1 MLRESTYDEKLR
13 KLVSLVERGHHGS
26 LVNPEKQTVQH
37 RAGPHHANVLACN
50 ASLTKEIATVK
61 NSNNGRLALLG
72 GDRELY
78 PAFSDMEHGFS
89 RISLHEDDA
98 FLLVCNGFAGKR
110 SSLKHPL
117 FFCAMEVPAKLLQA
131 LQDVASKLCG
141 RAGQIVVKTR
151 SAMTAMTPGTPN
163 NCDLNTDYFRLR
175 IRWLGDGQGIK
186 ELAQT

>member
-78 PAFSDMEHGFS
+78 PAFPDVEHGFS

-98 FLLVCNGFAGKR
+98 FLLVGNGFASR
-110 SSLKHPL
+110 
-117 FFCAMEVPAKLLQA
+117 FEVLQA
-131 LQDVASKLCG
+131 LQALRQNYADG
-141 RAGQIVVKTR
+141 RVR
-151 SAMTAMTPGTPN
+151 SS
-163 NCDLNTDYFRLR
+163 LR
-175 IRWLGDGQGIK
+175 RGPL
-186 ELAQT
+186 